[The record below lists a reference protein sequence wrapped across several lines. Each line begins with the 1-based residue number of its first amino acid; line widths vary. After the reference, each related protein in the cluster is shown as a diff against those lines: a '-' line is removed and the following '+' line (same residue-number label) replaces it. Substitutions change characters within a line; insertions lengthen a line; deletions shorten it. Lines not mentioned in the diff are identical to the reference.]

1 MADATLN
8 LAIEEVII
16 GDRRPVN
23 DDAVKRLSNSIRQ
36 IGLQHPITVRS
47 VRGEWILV
55 AGRHRLEA
63 CKRLGHVS
71 IMAGI
76 AKMDEIDAEMW
87 EISENLHRA
96 ELTKLERDEQIS
108 RWVELIELKRVSAQ
122 VDQKPQGGR
131 PEGGI
136 AAASRELGIERKDA
150 ARAVQVAALSDE
162 AKEAA
167 REHGLDDNRSALL
180 EAAAKPS
187 VAEQV
192 AAIHAR
198 ATAQPVR
205 LAPDP
210 LNDFEAKEKQVEI
223 LMNAWNKA
231 GPEAREEFL
240 GRIDQPLMDRRY
252 GA

>member
-1 MADATLN
+1 MATLN
-8 LAIEEVII
+8 LTLDEIVI

-23 DDAVKRLSNSIRQ
+23 DEAVKRLAQSIRQ
-36 IGLQHPITVRS
+36 VGLQHPITVRS
-47 VRGEWILV
+47 VRGEFLLV

-63 CKRLGHVS
+63 CKRLNLNS
-71 IMAGI
+71 IQAEVT
-76 AKMDEIDAEMW
+76 KLDDIDAEMW

-108 RWVELIELKRVSAQ
+108 RWIVLVEQKRVSAQ
-122 VDQKPQGGR
+122 VDHKPQGGR

-136 AAASRELGIERKDA
+136 SAASRDLGIERKDA
-150 ARAVQVAALSDE
+150 ARAVQVASLSEE
-162 AKEAA
+162 AKDAA

-180 EAAAKPS
+180 EAAAKPT

-198 ATAQPVR
+198 ATAQPTR
-205 LAPDP
+205 LAPEP
-210 LNDFEAKEKQVEI
+210 LNDFEAKEKQVEA

-252 GA
+252 GT